1 MPLVF
6 EFLHYYF
13 IAVMHKVKR
22 QFRFYPTQTQKVE
35 LAKIFGCVRFVYNH
49 ALEMRKRI
57 YEEGGKPTYNSSS
70 AWLTGF
76 KQEHSFLNEVSCVP
90 LQQSLRHLQT
100 AYANFFRK
108 LTKFPTFK
116 SRGNRQSAEF
126 TQRAFSYKNGQLSL
140 AKIGRINVKWS
151 LDLESEPTTVTVIK
165 NACGQYFV
173 TLTLLE
179 ASRQMP
185 SSDKS
190 IGVDLGIE
198 TFATLS
204 DGRKFKQP
212 VSIRKARK
220 KLAMLQRKHS
230 RTIKGSKRR
239 EKARVK
245 VARAHQHVVNVR
257 TDFLQKL
264 STQLVR
270 ENQTISIEDLGT
282 SDMLKNRR
290 MARLISEQGW
300 RQFRDMLT
308 YKCGWYGRELKLVN
322 RYLPTSQICSTCGE
336 KTKLEL
342 SVRMWS
348 CACGATHDRDI
359 NAATN
364 ILAGGQPVTARGGRE
379 RTYVLKRSSKREPP
393 KV

>member
-1 MPLVF
+1 
-6 EFLHYYF
+6 
-13 IAVMHKVKR
+13 MHKVKR
-22 QFRFYPTQTQKVE
+22 QFRIYPTPAQEIE
-35 LAKIFGCVRFVYNH
+35 LAKAFGCVRFVYNH

-57 YEEGGKPTYNSSS
+57 YDEGGKPTYNSSS

-76 KQEHSFLNEVSCVP
+76 KKEHEFLNEVSCVP

-100 AYANFFRK
+100 AYVNFFKKRSGFP
-108 LTKFPTFK
+108 KFK
-116 SRGNRQSAEF
+116 VRGNHQSAEF

-151 LDLESEPTTVTVIK
+151 LDLESEPTTVTVTK

-179 ASRQMP
+179 ASREAP
-185 SSDKS
+185 KTDASVG
-190 IGVDLGIE
+190 IDLGIE

-212 VSIRKARK
+212 ASIRKARK
-220 KLAMLQRKHS
+220 KLALLQRRHAK
-230 RTIKGSKRR
+230 TVKGSKRR
-239 EKARVK
+239 EKARLR

-264 STQLVR
+264 STQIVR

-282 SDMLKNRR
+282 NDMLKNRR

-300 RQFRDMLT
+300 RQFRNMLT
-308 YKCGWYGRELKLVN
+308 YKCEWYGRELKLVD
-322 RYLPTSQICSTCGE
+322 RYMPTSQTCSTCGE

-342 SVRMWS
+342 SVRTWS
-348 CACGATHDRDI
+348 CACGAVHSRDV
-359 NAATN
+359 NAAIN
-364 ILAGGQPVTARGGRE
+364 ILAGGQPVPARGGRE
-379 RTYVLKRSSKREPP
+379 RTYVLKRSSKREPS